1 MEVDGSK
8 SVAAQIP
15 LGKLTR
21 STNKQK
27 NTKVGRKF
35 VGKRGDWQEIRDIV
49 VVSNKNILYMYEN
62 GKKTQI

>member
-1 MEVDGSK
+1 MDGSK

-15 LGKLTR
+15 LSKFTR

-49 VVSNKNILYMYEN
+49 GVSNKNI
-62 GKKTQI
+62 

>member
-1 MEVDGSK
+1 MDGFK

-15 LGKLTR
+15 LSKFTR

-35 VGKRGDWQEIRDIV
+35 VGKRGDWQEIRDV
-49 VVSNKNILYMYEN
+49 GVSNKNILHMYEN
-62 GKKTQI
+62 GKKNQI